1 MTHLSTLGAL
11 AQAVA
16 LGVAFTNPPA
26 TAEPLQAPP
35 APKTTVNVTLAIVG
49 GRLVD
54 GYGGL
59 PLENAVVLVNGNTI
73 VAIGQVGQLAVP
85 PGARIVEADGMTVL
99 PGLWE
104 SHGHLQH
111 VGEAIPTVF
120 PEKYKD
126 RLPEVMASLARVN
139 LLSGI
144 TSFRDTGGPL
154 AEQQALRAAIES
166 GRTIGPRL
174 YLAGPIM
181 NQRDRSQQGTPG
193 EFSVS
198 TPAEARAAAER
209 LIAMKV
215 DQIKVYGFWDLPVL
229 AEVTSAAHR
238 AGIGVDADVRHID
251 AYRTAVRAGVDRLHH
266 VFTADS
272 LSDYSD
278 EDLRLLV
285 RAEKPVAL
293 GPSANIL
300 RGPYIVP
307 TIEMR
312 NSYARALQFPE
323 AVDHP
328 RLREQLPADVYAF
341 LRASW
346 VTPQAIPWGIGAL
359 ERVKVAKRKLARFI
373 EAGGR
378 EQLVAGCDAGS
389 PLNFHSPLTREI
401 ANLVE
406 AGLTPLEAIQA
417 ATLRPA
423 QMQGVDARL
432 GTVSVGKLADIII
445 VDGDPLQD
453 ITLLQHRVVHVIK
466 DGAVYATAG
475 GERTKAPVTNGR

>member
-1 MTHLSTLGAL
+1 MTHDSKLRTLALIGLLTLVRVTGGAS
-11 AQAVA
+11 
-16 LGVAFTNPPA
+16 
-26 TAEPLQAPP
+26 
-35 APKTTVNVTLAIVG
+35 TTVAPQTPPPPQSPTKASLAIVG

-59 PLENAVVLVNGNTI
+59 PLENAVVLADGATI
-73 VAIGQVGQLAVP
+73 VAIGQVGQLRVP
-85 PGARIVEADGMTVL
+85 EGAKVIAADGMTVL

-120 PEKYKD
+120 PEKFKD
-126 RLPEVMASLARVN
+126 RLPEVMATLARVN
-139 LLSGI
+139 LLAGI

-166 GRTIGPRL
+166 GKTIGPRL

-181 NQRDRSQQGTPG
+181 NQRDRSQAGTPG

-215 DQIKVYGFWDLPVL
+215 DQIKVYGFWDAPVL
-229 AEVTSAAHR
+229 AEVTGAAHR
-238 AGIGVDADVRHID
+238 AGIGVDADVRHIE
-251 AYRTAVRAGVDRLHH
+251 AYRTAVKAGVDRLHH

-278 EDLRLLV
+278 DDLRLLI

-312 NSYARALQFPE
+312 NAYARVLQFPE

-328 RLREQLPADVYAF
+328 RLREQLPADIYAV

-346 VTPQAIPWGIGAL
+346 TSPQAIPWGIGAI

-373 EAGGR
+373 AAGGR
-378 EQLVAGCDAGS
+378 EQVVAGCDAGS
-389 PLNFHSPLTREI
+389 PLNFHSPLAREI

-432 GTVSVGKLADIII
+432 GTVSVGKLADIIV

-466 DGAVYATAG
+466 GGTVY
-475 GERTKAPVTNGR
+475 R